1 MCNIR
6 DFFQVLVFFSLS
18 LNKDNEKIEEEDV
31 SSVSEELV

>member
-6 DFFQVLVFFSLS
+6 DFFQVLVFFSL
-18 LNKDNEKIEEEDV
+18 NKDSEKIEEGDV

>member
-6 DFFQVLVFFSLS
+6 DFFQVLVFFFSLS

-31 SSVSEELV
+31 SSV